1 MTAASAAQPVT
12 GKQVSFMGTLIAERS
27 DDNVAKA
34 FAAAGIDQTT
44 FSPTDCSKG
53 EASALISALLD
64 TPKMKKG
71 QKAAAPVSTASAQI
85 AFGSDVP
92 PAATV
97 TKSLVGLACADVDYQ
112 VKVTNT
118 STAESLK
125 LTALTD
131 SGFGSITSV
140 HDAVLSTTCS
150 VPQDIAKG
158 ANYQCGFRAHFCGDS
173 HTNTVTAKLRD
184 NENPNTD
191 VSFPSDPLT
200 VDVGAVQVP

>member
-34 FAAAGIDQTT
+34 FAAAGIDQTA

-92 PAATV
+92 PAAVPVTPATYKVPAASGIVGKEFFVTV
-97 TKSLVGLACADVDYQ
+97 ADGVATY
-112 VKVTNT
+112 V
-118 STAESLK
+118 
-125 LTALTD
+125 
-131 SGFGSITSV
+131 
-140 HDAVLSTTCS
+140 
-150 VPQDIAKG
+150 
-158 ANYQCGFRAHFCGDS
+158 
-173 HTNTVTAKLRD
+173 VTAD
-184 NENPNTD
+184 DGEFATVEWVPN
-191 VSFPSDPLT
+191 
-200 VDVGAVQVP
+200 AVNYMSNILGTTAKISRANVVAAIPKAV